1 MAIKKVL
8 ITICFTPILFAFY
21 YRVSDC
27 YGDFSVAWSTAEIT
41 HASDEARCSYA
52 FAQATCMREAD
63 MAFQSSTNKALADWE
78 RCINEL

>member
-8 ITICFTPILFAFY
+8 IIICFTPILFAFY

-41 HASDEARCSYA
+41 HDSDEARICTGY
-52 FAQATCMREAD
+52 
-63 MAFQSSTNKALADWE
+63 LYE
-78 RCINEL
+78 RSRYGFSE